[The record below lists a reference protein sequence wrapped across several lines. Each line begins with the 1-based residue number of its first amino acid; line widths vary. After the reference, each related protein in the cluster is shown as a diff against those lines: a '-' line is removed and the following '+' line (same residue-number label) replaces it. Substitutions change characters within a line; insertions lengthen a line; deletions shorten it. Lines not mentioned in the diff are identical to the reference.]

1 MKRHPPHDTTSLSSE
16 ISARIRRIFP
26 RVERIVLFG
35 SRARRTDDADSDI
48 DILVVTETDL
58 APSRRT
64 AKLRLALA
72 GLDVPFDVLVVTP
85 LELESRRDW
94 RSTVISRALAE
105 GTTIH
110 DSAGA

>member
-1 MKRHPPHDTTSLSSE
+1 MKPHSTHGTRPLDGE
-16 ISARIRRIFP
+16 ISARVRRVFP

-35 SRARRTDDADSDI
+35 SRSRVDGDADSDF

-72 GLDVPFDVLVVTP
+72 GLDFPFDVLVVTP
-85 LELESRRDW
+85 GELESRRDW
-94 RSTVISRALAE
+94 HSTVISRALAE

-110 DSAGA
+110 DAAVA

>member
-1 MKRHPPHDTTSLSSE
+1 
-16 ISARIRRIFP
+16 
-26 RVERIVLFG
+26 VERIVLFG
-35 SRARRTDDADSDI
+35 SRARGTGHADSDI
-48 DILVVTETDL
+48 DILVVAETDL

-110 DSAGA
+110 DATAA